1 DGFHRAAGSADVIE
15 LHGNLGELFCMDCT
29 RRYAIEDMDLVA
41 LPPRCRHCDGL
52 VRPNVVLFGEML
64 PAAPLAQYERQ
75 LARGFDVVIAIGT
88 SAGFPYIS
96 GPLIEARARGA
107 TTIEINPDET
117 ILSAE

>member
-1 DGFHRAAGSADVIE
+1 
-15 LHGNLGELFCMDCT
+15 
-29 RRYAIEDMDLVA
+29 
-41 LPPRCRHCDGL
+41 
-52 VRPNVVLFGEML
+52 LFGEML

-75 LARGFDVVIAIGT
+75 LAHGFDVVIAIGT

-117 ILSAE
+117 ILSAEVSIHLAAPALDALRVLDRRIADT